1 MGNLIKNEIIKV
13 LKKKSFYVML
23 IIILGFII
31 FTNALYKYVYSNNKP
46 YDNSQY
52 ISRLEEINKTLDLSN
67 EDEAY
72 EFIENK
78 TEIEIYELTKD
89 LDGDSWQYEIIND
102 KARTLIYNINYYT
115 YIEKDTYQEE
125 TAKTE
130 YNEFLKLMKL
140 DDWKAFANKEL
151 KELEETKNQ
160 GQFTDEHLEQEIE
173 KINMRLKYNIEY
185 GYNYKN
191 SALDRYF
198 EAKRIIKTLEKKEEK
213 TYEQEQEY
221 QNAKADF
228 AKSKYV
234 IENDKNIFDENNA
247 RGMLLTVFLE
257 SGYGL
262 FIILT
267 VVLIS
272 GAIVSEEFNKGTIK
286 LLLVR
291 PYSRIK
297 ILMAKF
303 VVVLLTIIITMLI
316 IAILQLI
323 IGGIFFGFSS
333 LKIPVVEYNYKT
345 ETLIEINIF
354 KKVAMT
360 AVEILPEYILLG
372 TLAFSLSTIFTNSA
386 LAIIVSMVGYLVS
399 NTINSL
405 AIYYNVKWL
414 KYFVTLNWDF
424 TQFEYGKLAK
434 MEGITSTFSTA
445 ICIVYF
451 AIMLITAITV
461 FKKKNIK
468 TIYSRLLLTV
478 NSDAFVISFVNF
490 LSPLSRSQI
499 SRSCVLPAG
508 LLSGRFQRPH
518 GSKACRRTAHSQP
531 VPPGLQP
538 PQIRRS
544 RKCQTSHALPQ
555 RQKAVVHPCVGE
567 AEQVRGESRQHRRKA
582 GVAEGEPRIAGHHP
596 PALRKRKPCRKPQ
609 RHRTQHHH
617 QHQPPPDFHCYL
629 HDFTSSLH
637 LLNFVYKSSLSQM
650 KPRAFLLIYGSVS
663 VKKFAGTTMLDAA
676 ETHRSG
682 HIQQKRLID
691 AAIRLAQPHC
701 VQQLPRLI
709 EHENRLLRGWTVFFQ
724 S

>member
-130 YNEFLKLMKL
+130 YNEFLELMKL

-221 QNAKADF
+221 QTAKADF

-272 GAIVSEEFNKGTIK
+272 GAIVSEDFNKGTIK

-333 LKIPVVEYNYKT
+333 LKTPVVEYNYKT

-434 MEGITSTFSTA
+434 MEGITSTFSIA

-468 TIYSRLLLTV
+468 NI
-478 NSDAFVISFVNF
+478 
-490 LSPLSRSQI
+490 
-499 SRSCVLPAG
+499 
-508 LLSGRFQRPH
+508 
-518 GSKACRRTAHSQP
+518 
-531 VPPGLQP
+531 
-538 PQIRRS
+538 
-544 RKCQTSHALPQ
+544 
-555 RQKAVVHPCVGE
+555 
-567 AEQVRGESRQHRRKA
+567 
-582 GVAEGEPRIAGHHP
+582 
-596 PALRKRKPCRKPQ
+596 
-609 RHRTQHHH
+609 
-617 QHQPPPDFHCYL
+617 
-629 HDFTSSLH
+629 
-637 LLNFVYKSSLSQM
+637 
-650 KPRAFLLIYGSVS
+650 
-663 VKKFAGTTMLDAA
+663 
-676 ETHRSG
+676 
-682 HIQQKRLID
+682 
-691 AAIRLAQPHC
+691 
-701 VQQLPRLI
+701 
-709 EHENRLLRGWTVFFQ
+709 
-724 S
+724 

>member
-130 YNEFLKLMKL
+130 YNEFLELMKL

-228 AKSKYV
+228 EKSKYV

-333 LKIPVVEYNYKT
+333 LKTPVVEYNYKT

-468 TIYSRLLLTV
+468 NI
-478 NSDAFVISFVNF
+478 
-490 LSPLSRSQI
+490 
-499 SRSCVLPAG
+499 
-508 LLSGRFQRPH
+508 
-518 GSKACRRTAHSQP
+518 
-531 VPPGLQP
+531 
-538 PQIRRS
+538 
-544 RKCQTSHALPQ
+544 
-555 RQKAVVHPCVGE
+555 
-567 AEQVRGESRQHRRKA
+567 
-582 GVAEGEPRIAGHHP
+582 
-596 PALRKRKPCRKPQ
+596 
-609 RHRTQHHH
+609 
-617 QHQPPPDFHCYL
+617 
-629 HDFTSSLH
+629 
-637 LLNFVYKSSLSQM
+637 
-650 KPRAFLLIYGSVS
+650 
-663 VKKFAGTTMLDAA
+663 
-676 ETHRSG
+676 
-682 HIQQKRLID
+682 
-691 AAIRLAQPHC
+691 
-701 VQQLPRLI
+701 
-709 EHENRLLRGWTVFFQ
+709 
-724 S
+724 

>member
-130 YNEFLKLMKL
+130 YNEFLELMKL

-228 AKSKYV
+228 TKSKYV

-333 LKIPVVEYNYKT
+333 LKTPVVEYNYKT

-468 TIYSRLLLTV
+468 NI
-478 NSDAFVISFVNF
+478 
-490 LSPLSRSQI
+490 
-499 SRSCVLPAG
+499 
-508 LLSGRFQRPH
+508 
-518 GSKACRRTAHSQP
+518 
-531 VPPGLQP
+531 
-538 PQIRRS
+538 
-544 RKCQTSHALPQ
+544 
-555 RQKAVVHPCVGE
+555 
-567 AEQVRGESRQHRRKA
+567 
-582 GVAEGEPRIAGHHP
+582 
-596 PALRKRKPCRKPQ
+596 
-609 RHRTQHHH
+609 
-617 QHQPPPDFHCYL
+617 
-629 HDFTSSLH
+629 
-637 LLNFVYKSSLSQM
+637 
-650 KPRAFLLIYGSVS
+650 
-663 VKKFAGTTMLDAA
+663 
-676 ETHRSG
+676 
-682 HIQQKRLID
+682 
-691 AAIRLAQPHC
+691 
-701 VQQLPRLI
+701 
-709 EHENRLLRGWTVFFQ
+709 
-724 S
+724 

>member
-1 MGNLIKNEIIKV
+1 
-13 LKKKSFYVML
+13 
-23 IIILGFII
+23 
-31 FTNALYKYVYSNNKP
+31 
-46 YDNSQY
+46 
-52 ISRLEEINKTLDLSN
+52 
-67 EDEAY
+67 
-72 EFIENK
+72 
-78 TEIEIYELTKD
+78 
-89 LDGDSWQYEIIND
+89 
-102 KARTLIYNINYYT
+102 
-115 YIEKDTYQEE
+115 
-125 TAKTE
+125 
-130 YNEFLKLMKL
+130 
-140 DDWKAFANKEL
+140 
-151 KELEETKNQ
+151 
-160 GQFTDEHLEQEIE
+160 
-173 KINMRLKYNIEY
+173 MRVKYNIEY

-434 MEGITSTFSTA
+434 MEVITSTFSTA

-468 TIYSRLLLTV
+468 NI
-478 NSDAFVISFVNF
+478 
-490 LSPLSRSQI
+490 
-499 SRSCVLPAG
+499 
-508 LLSGRFQRPH
+508 
-518 GSKACRRTAHSQP
+518 
-531 VPPGLQP
+531 
-538 PQIRRS
+538 
-544 RKCQTSHALPQ
+544 
-555 RQKAVVHPCVGE
+555 
-567 AEQVRGESRQHRRKA
+567 
-582 GVAEGEPRIAGHHP
+582 
-596 PALRKRKPCRKPQ
+596 
-609 RHRTQHHH
+609 
-617 QHQPPPDFHCYL
+617 
-629 HDFTSSLH
+629 
-637 LLNFVYKSSLSQM
+637 
-650 KPRAFLLIYGSVS
+650 
-663 VKKFAGTTMLDAA
+663 
-676 ETHRSG
+676 
-682 HIQQKRLID
+682 
-691 AAIRLAQPHC
+691 
-701 VQQLPRLI
+701 
-709 EHENRLLRGWTVFFQ
+709 
-724 S
+724 

>member
-213 TYEQEQEY
+213 TYEQEKEY
-221 QNAKADF
+221 QNAKENF
-228 AKSKYV
+228 KKSKYV

-468 TIYSRLLLTV
+468 NI
-478 NSDAFVISFVNF
+478 
-490 LSPLSRSQI
+490 
-499 SRSCVLPAG
+499 
-508 LLSGRFQRPH
+508 
-518 GSKACRRTAHSQP
+518 
-531 VPPGLQP
+531 
-538 PQIRRS
+538 
-544 RKCQTSHALPQ
+544 
-555 RQKAVVHPCVGE
+555 
-567 AEQVRGESRQHRRKA
+567 
-582 GVAEGEPRIAGHHP
+582 
-596 PALRKRKPCRKPQ
+596 
-609 RHRTQHHH
+609 
-617 QHQPPPDFHCYL
+617 
-629 HDFTSSLH
+629 
-637 LLNFVYKSSLSQM
+637 
-650 KPRAFLLIYGSVS
+650 
-663 VKKFAGTTMLDAA
+663 
-676 ETHRSG
+676 
-682 HIQQKRLID
+682 
-691 AAIRLAQPHC
+691 
-701 VQQLPRLI
+701 
-709 EHENRLLRGWTVFFQ
+709 
-724 S
+724 

>member
-1 MGNLIKNEIIKV
+1 
-13 LKKKSFYVML
+13 
-23 IIILGFII
+23 
-31 FTNALYKYVYSNNKP
+31 
-46 YDNSQY
+46 
-52 ISRLEEINKTLDLSN
+52 
-67 EDEAY
+67 
-72 EFIENK
+72 
-78 TEIEIYELTKD
+78 
-89 LDGDSWQYEIIND
+89 
-102 KARTLIYNINYYT
+102 
-115 YIEKDTYQEE
+115 
-125 TAKTE
+125 
-130 YNEFLKLMKL
+130 
-140 DDWKAFANKEL
+140 
-151 KELEETKNQ
+151 
-160 GQFTDEHLEQEIE
+160 
-173 KINMRLKYNIEY
+173 
-185 GYNYKN
+185 
-191 SALDRYF
+191 
-198 EAKRIIKTLEKKEEK
+198 
-213 TYEQEQEY
+213 
-221 QNAKADF
+221 
-228 AKSKYV
+228 
-234 IENDKNIFDENNA
+234 
-247 RGMLLTVFLE
+247 MLLTVFLE

-468 TIYSRLLLTV
+468 NI
-478 NSDAFVISFVNF
+478 
-490 LSPLSRSQI
+490 
-499 SRSCVLPAG
+499 
-508 LLSGRFQRPH
+508 
-518 GSKACRRTAHSQP
+518 
-531 VPPGLQP
+531 
-538 PQIRRS
+538 
-544 RKCQTSHALPQ
+544 
-555 RQKAVVHPCVGE
+555 
-567 AEQVRGESRQHRRKA
+567 
-582 GVAEGEPRIAGHHP
+582 
-596 PALRKRKPCRKPQ
+596 
-609 RHRTQHHH
+609 
-617 QHQPPPDFHCYL
+617 
-629 HDFTSSLH
+629 
-637 LLNFVYKSSLSQM
+637 
-650 KPRAFLLIYGSVS
+650 
-663 VKKFAGTTMLDAA
+663 
-676 ETHRSG
+676 
-682 HIQQKRLID
+682 
-691 AAIRLAQPHC
+691 
-701 VQQLPRLI
+701 
-709 EHENRLLRGWTVFFQ
+709 
-724 S
+724 

>member
-228 AKSKYV
+228 EKSKYV

-468 TIYSRLLLTV
+468 NI
-478 NSDAFVISFVNF
+478 
-490 LSPLSRSQI
+490 
-499 SRSCVLPAG
+499 
-508 LLSGRFQRPH
+508 
-518 GSKACRRTAHSQP
+518 
-531 VPPGLQP
+531 
-538 PQIRRS
+538 
-544 RKCQTSHALPQ
+544 
-555 RQKAVVHPCVGE
+555 
-567 AEQVRGESRQHRRKA
+567 
-582 GVAEGEPRIAGHHP
+582 
-596 PALRKRKPCRKPQ
+596 
-609 RHRTQHHH
+609 
-617 QHQPPPDFHCYL
+617 
-629 HDFTSSLH
+629 
-637 LLNFVYKSSLSQM
+637 
-650 KPRAFLLIYGSVS
+650 
-663 VKKFAGTTMLDAA
+663 
-676 ETHRSG
+676 
-682 HIQQKRLID
+682 
-691 AAIRLAQPHC
+691 
-701 VQQLPRLI
+701 
-709 EHENRLLRGWTVFFQ
+709 
-724 S
+724 

>member
-130 YNEFLKLMKL
+130 YNEFLELMKL

-234 IENDKNIFDENNA
+234 IENDKNIFDKNNA

-272 GAIVSEEFNKGTIK
+272 GAIVSEEFNKGTLK

-434 MEGITSTFSTA
+434 MEGITSTFSIA

-468 TIYSRLLLTV
+468 NI
-478 NSDAFVISFVNF
+478 
-490 LSPLSRSQI
+490 
-499 SRSCVLPAG
+499 
-508 LLSGRFQRPH
+508 
-518 GSKACRRTAHSQP
+518 
-531 VPPGLQP
+531 
-538 PQIRRS
+538 
-544 RKCQTSHALPQ
+544 
-555 RQKAVVHPCVGE
+555 
-567 AEQVRGESRQHRRKA
+567 
-582 GVAEGEPRIAGHHP
+582 
-596 PALRKRKPCRKPQ
+596 
-609 RHRTQHHH
+609 
-617 QHQPPPDFHCYL
+617 
-629 HDFTSSLH
+629 
-637 LLNFVYKSSLSQM
+637 
-650 KPRAFLLIYGSVS
+650 
-663 VKKFAGTTMLDAA
+663 
-676 ETHRSG
+676 
-682 HIQQKRLID
+682 
-691 AAIRLAQPHC
+691 
-701 VQQLPRLI
+701 
-709 EHENRLLRGWTVFFQ
+709 
-724 S
+724 